1 MEWNKDIYMVS
12 TDKALL
18 SVDRVCALLGKSYW
32 ANNRPRAVIE
42 KSIENSICYG
52 VYCGGEQVGFG
63 RIITDYATT
72 FYICDVI
79 IDENHRGRGLGK
91 MLLACMMDSEN
102 FKSITGLLV
111 TSDAHGLYRKYGFNP
126 LENVFMLR
134 RGEPNI

>member
-102 FKSITGLLV
+102 FKAITGLLV
-111 TSDAHGLYRKYGFNP
+111 TSDAHGLYRQYGFKS

-134 RGEPNI
+134 RGEPIR

>member
-1 MEWNKDIYMVS
+1 MEQGYLHGQHGQG
-12 TDKALL
+12 A
-18 SVDRVCALLGKSYW
+18 SVRRPGLCAAGEKLLGQ
-32 ANNRPRAVIE
+32 
-42 KSIENSICYG
+42 NSICYG